1 MLYIYYM
8 KNKLF
13 LFIFFLFLPVFVL
26 AQVTVVRVKD
36 TTVYL
41 DTSTLKTPPQKGDV
55 FKVIVSSEKLTNP
68 KTGKDLGLVYNYSPV
83 GTITEVQPLYAI
95 GKLPSA
101 KEVAVGQEAVLEKPT
116 AASSQTPAAVAAST
130 LDAPAQE
137 QHSKKTFQPI
147 DQEIIS
153 LSAAAVT
160 APQAEDI
167 ITLSKQGRVSVWKRQ
182 GEKLEEAFFYQLP
195 AQLTPLTLSAAPLR
209 QQELAEIFVTVYEER
224 VPRIST
230 LVLARGNNQWTVLD
244 TLPYFVKELGCAAN
258 KQIWAQRPFVLG
270 SAPGNAHEVL
280 FEKGK
285 FTLTAARLG
294 TQHTWLQGINL
305 FPVKEQEEGLLYTSS
320 KGKIALLLPNG
331 KTVTGKGLG
340 TGAANRVKYKQE
352 IVKIY
357 PSLQVVSSQGRA
369 QAAVVENTAK
379 FGLLSSTFGQYESGK
394 IHFLSLEKG
403 RLVTTDTVEL
413 DGFVYDTACANNTVL
428 SAEILPDGQSTVVE
442 ILNN

>member
-13 LFIFFLFLPVFVL
+13 LFIFFFLFPVFVQ

-41 DTSTLKTPPQKGDV
+41 DTSTLKTPPQKGDF

-83 GTITEVQPLYAI
+83 GTITEVQPLYAV
-95 GKLPSA
+95 GQLPSA
-101 KEVAVGQEAVLEKPT
+101 KEISVGQEAVLEKPAPSSAAT
-116 AASSQTPAAVAAST
+116 ATASTKEAPAVALHT
-130 LDAPAQE
+130 
-137 QHSKKTFQPI
+137 KKTFQPI
-147 DQEIIS
+147 EQEIIS
-153 LSAAAVT
+153 LSAASLT
-160 APQAEDI
+160 APHADDI
-167 ITLSKQGRVSVWKRQ
+167 VTLSKRGRVSVWKRQ

-195 AQLTPLTLSAAPLR
+195 AQMTPLTLSAAPLR
-209 QQELAEIFVTVYEER
+209 QQELAEVFVTVYEER

-230 LVLARGNNQWTVLD
+230 LVLARENNQWTVLD
-244 TLPYFVKELGCAAN
+244 TLPYFVKELGCAEH

-270 SAPGNAHEVL
+270 NAPGNAHEVL

-294 TQHTWLQGINL
+294 TQHTWLQGLNV
-305 FPVKEQEEGLLYTSS
+305 FPVKEQEEGLLYTSG
-320 KGKIALLLPNG
+320 KGKISLLLPNG

-340 TGAANRVKYKQE
+340 TGAANRVKYKQD
-352 IVKIY
+352 ILKIY
-357 PSLQVVSSQGRA
+357 PSLQVVSSQGHA

-413 DGFVYDTACANNTVL
+413 DGFVYDTACSNNAVL
-428 SAEILPDGQSTVVE
+428 SAEILPDGQSSVVE